1 MNNRQIKFRIWDKAR
16 NKWLPHSE
24 NSLHAFTD
32 YFLTF
37 DGKIVA
43 TQGEICDHPNMEYQT
58 NFDWCDYSE
67 RPFKITRGS
76 ERFVI
81 QQYTGLKDKNKREI
95 YEGDIVK
102 ESYKHIK
109 GFLFSGNV
117 IENSELEEPII
128 YISEIK
134 WCPIYTGFMVERKSN
149 TIGRIFP
156 RDTNNLEVIGNI
168 FENPDLLK

>member
-1 MNNRQIKFRIWDKAR
+1 MNNRQLKFRVWDKAR
-16 NKWLPHSE
+16 EQWLEHSE

-43 TQGEICDHPNMEYQT
+43 TEGEICDHPNMEYQT
-58 NFDWCDYSE
+58 NFDWYDYSE

-95 YEGDIVK
+95 YEGDI
-102 ESYKHIK
+102 IK
-109 GFLFSGNV
+109 YPNDTPSLNSGFYTSVVEYEELNCRFGIGFKIGGDYAEQDNV
-117 IENSELEEPII
+117 
-128 YISEIK
+128 
-134 WCPIYTGFMVERKSN
+134 
-149 TIGRIFP
+149 
-156 RDTNNLEVIGNI
+156 EVISNI
-168 FENPDLLK
+168 FENPELLK